1 MERMILI
8 TIMNVADLDLNLL
21 RVLDAVLR
29 ERSVTAAAARL
40 GLTQPAVSNAL
51 ARLRAAFGDA
61 LFVRTPSG
69 MAPTPFARDLDDPV
83 RQALALIESALAHG
97 GGFDPATSK
106 RAFRFYMSDLGEIS
120 FLPALV
126 ERVRERAPGVYLEA
140 LGLPLEAIDEGLA
153 SGALDIAVGFLPGLA
168 APVRRRRLF
177 RDPYVCLMRSDHPRI
192 GARLTRKLFLEA
204 SHALVSSTGSGHR
217 VIEEALE
224 RAGVTRRIA
233 LRVPHF
239 TVVPMVLART
249 DLLLTLPGQVARV
262 YEADGRFKSLPVPLP
277 IPPAEVAVHWHERFE
292 RDPGIR
298 WLREVMIGLFAR

>member
-1 MERMILI
+1 MLLI
-8 TIMNVADLDLNLL
+8 TDMNVSNLDLNLL

-29 ERSVTAAAARL
+29 ERSVTSAAARL

-51 ARLRAAFGDA
+51 ARLRGAFGDA
-61 LFVRTPSG
+61 LFVRTPAG
-69 MAPTPFARDLDDPV
+69 MSPTPFARDLDDPV

-126 ERVRERAPGVYLEA
+126 ERVRRLAPGVYLEA
-140 LGLPLEAIDEGLA
+140 LGLPLEAVDEALA
-153 SGALDIAVGFLPGLA
+153 SGALDLAVGFLPGLA

-192 GARLTRKLFLEA
+192 GARLTRRLFLEA

-249 DLLLTLPGQVARV
+249 DLLLTLPGQVARA

-292 RDPGIR
+292 RDAGNR
-298 WLREVMIGLFAR
+298 WLRELLVSLFAQ

>member
-1 MERMILI
+1 M
-8 TIMNVADLDLNLL
+8 ADLDLNLL

-61 LFVRTPSG
+61 LFVRSPSG

-83 RQALALIESALAHG
+83 RQALALIESALADD

-120 FLPALV
+120 FLPRLV
-126 ERVRERAPGVYLEA
+126 ERVRERAPGIYLEA
-140 LGLPLEAIDEGLA
+140 LGLPLEEIDDGLA

-177 RDPYVCLMRSDHPRI
+177 SDPYVCLMRSDHPRI
-192 GARLTRKLFLEA
+192 GTRLTRKLFLQA
-204 SHALVSSTGSGHR
+204 SHALASSTGSGHR

-224 RAGVTRRIA
+224 RHGLTRRIA

-239 TVVPMVLART
+239 TVVPLVLART
-249 DLLLTLPGQVARV
+249 DLLLTLPSQVARA

-292 RDPGIR
+292 RDPGNR
-298 WLREVMIGLFAR
+298 WLRELMIELFAQ